1 MKAGKTKVSRLQVR
15 LLYAYGAV
23 CQRCS
28 RRIAEKD
35 GDDGEVAASR
45 SASERE

>member
-1 MKAGKTKVSRLQVR
+1 M
-15 LLYAYGAV
+15 

-35 GDDGEVAASR
+35 GDDGEVTASG
-45 SASERE
+45 SASERELVSEGESTKVETAKRRRQN